1 MEKAVFTPKVLIFRK
16 NGNFFR
22 QNEFY
27 NIACKMLA
35 ICFFMWY
42 IEQNQCGEAIFC
54 IGLLNRFIFIWRF
67 YEDKN

>member
-27 NIACKMLA
+27 NIACKTLA
-35 ICFFMWY
+35 ICIFMWY
-42 IEQNQCGEAIFC
+42 IEQNQCEEAIFSHR
-54 IGLLNRFIFIWRF
+54 IIKQVYIYLEVL
-67 YEDKN
+67 